1 MAIFCDKCG
10 KPLKEGEVCACKAET
25 PSAEPWKTMTSVG
38 SDEGCEV
45 RKGVSEKTKKIVSK
59 IVGEE
64 DKKELS
70 SAWKRFKVR
79 IGVEEPEVSENVYER
94 GMKIV
99 PECIS
104 ANEGEI
110 PVRQYI
116 VAKMRTIWKL
126 SWAEGRLQ
134 VTNKRVI
141 FRAPGRALMGKTIL
155 QHEFEIGEIAGIEA
169 RKEQRFSLFE
179 AILPILFSYVMMYI
193 FLGIFMPLLDL
204 VPFLSGCIGIGA
216 ICAGVIPFFMMHK
229 KFVLKTGLLASA
241 VAACYVFDSYM
252 QSMSSF
258 GHFLMWPVVILWW
271 IALILCCVKT
281 NLVLVIKTK
290 GATGAVE
297 IRRKKPMG
305 LLGFLGGNSAS
316 DKEEYT
322 GFNEVF
328 PMKNTEQSIREL
340 GAVISDIQKYGDYGI
355 EKWKED

>member
-1 MAIFCDKCG
+1 MAIICDKCG
-10 KPLKEGEVCACKAET
+10 KPLKKGEVCGCAAT
-25 PSAEPWKTMTSVG
+25 TDSHEPWKTMTSAESG
-38 SDEGCEV
+38 
-45 RKGVSEKTKKIVSK
+45 GVSESHKSGSEKMKKFVSK
-59 IVGEE
+59 IAGEE
-64 DKKELS
+64 DKKEIA
-70 SAWKRFKVR
+70 SAWKRFKVK
-79 IGVEEPEVSENVYER
+79 IGVEEPEISENVYER

-110 PVRQYI
+110 PVKQYT
-116 VAKMRTIWKL
+116 VAKLRTIWKL

-193 FLGIFMPLLDL
+193 FLRIFMPFFDR

-216 ICAGVIPFFMMHK
+216 ICAGVIPFFTMHK

-241 VAACYVFDSYM
+241 VAACYVFAFYVR
-252 QSMSSF
+252 SMSSL
-258 GHFLMWPVVILWW
+258 GHFLMWPMVILWW

-297 IRRKKPMG
+297 IRRKKPVG
-305 LLGFLGGNSAS
+305 LFGIFGNSAS

-322 GFNEVF
+322 GFSEVF
-328 PMKNTEQSIREL
+328 PMENTEKSIREL
-340 GAVISDIQKYGDYGI
+340 GAIISDIQKYGDYGI